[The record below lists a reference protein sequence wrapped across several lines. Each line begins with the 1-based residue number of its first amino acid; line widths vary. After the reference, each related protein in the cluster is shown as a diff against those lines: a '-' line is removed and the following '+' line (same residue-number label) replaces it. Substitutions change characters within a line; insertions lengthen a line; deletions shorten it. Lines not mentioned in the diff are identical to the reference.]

1 MSDDQNNTTPDPN
14 TPPATDPNT
23 ETVEYWKAQ
32 AEEWKGYSRKHED
45 GKKAALTEL
54 DKIKAS
60 QMTDSEKA
68 IAEAKASARS
78 EALSEV
84 RGQLGES
91 ALKTAAATS
100 GVQIPEALGALV
112 DASKFVNDDGTP
124 NVELIN
130 SVVSSFAPNTPPPPA
145 FSQAV
150 GVGPQSSVVQPG
162 QVTREQLAQMTPAE
176 IVKAKN
182 DGLLNHLMVGG

>member
-1 MSDDQNNTTPDPN
+1 MSDDLNNTTSDPQ
-14 TPPATDPNT
+14 TPPPATDPT
-23 ETVEYWKAQ
+23 ETVEYWKAKT
-32 AEEWKGYSRKHED
+32 EEWKGYSRKHED
-45 GKKAALTEL
+45 GKKEALSEL
-54 DKIKAS
+54 DRIKAS

-68 IAEAKASARS
+68 IEAAKAAARS

-84 RGQLGES
+84 RGQLGEA

-100 GVQIPEALGALV
+100 GVALPEALGNLI
-112 DASKFVNDDGTP
+112 DASKFVNEDGSP

-130 SVVSSFAPNTPPPPA
+130 SVVSSFSPNTPPPPA

-150 GVGPQSSVVQPG
+150 GVGPQSSVAQPG
-162 QVTREQLAQMTPAE
+162 QVTREQLSQMTPAQ